1 MEVEEG
7 TDFAAEGTC
16 LVLVQGQL
24 QAVGQGQ
31 LGERKKKRACNTWS
45 PRTLVPPLP
54 PPNKPFFRESS
65 KVTLK
70 IEKRW
75 RERRV
80 GKGLRD

>member
-31 LGERKKKRACNTWS
+31 LGEREKTG
-45 PRTLVPPLP
+45 LVTSGVPELLLHLP
-54 PPNKPFFRESS
+54 APSKPFFRESS

-75 RERRV
+75 RELRV
-80 GKGLRD
+80 DKGLRD